1 MRNRIAQLIPESLR
15 PQATLAVSSFVLG
28 VIFLGSWLTAAGE
41 HLLDP
46 SHVSAG
52 VLVLFFVG
60 AGCILSSIC
69 LVYAMIE
76 QSIATDRGAE
86 DEDTDSAI
94 EILRKQY
101 ATGEITD
108 EEFKRR
114 MNTLAQS
121 EDTDQR
127 EQAESP
133 AFEDSVNSPA
143 SADSPSTAELNMDH
157 NR

>member
-1 MRNRIAQLIPESLR
+1 MRNRIVQLIPENLR

-28 VIFLGSWLTAAGE
+28 VIFLGSWLTAARR
-41 HLLDP
+41 HLLHP
-46 SHVSAG
+46 SYVSAD
-52 VLVLFFVG
+52 VLVLFFLG
-60 AGCILSSIC
+60 AGCILSSLC

-76 QSIATDRGAE
+76 QSLTTDRGGE
-86 DEDTDSAI
+86 DEDADSAI

-101 ATGEITD
+101 ATGAVTD

-114 MNTLAQS
+114 LNTLLQS

-133 AFEDSVNSPA
+133 AFDDLVNSPA
-143 SADSPSTAELNMDH
+143 NADAPSTAELNMD
-157 NR
+157 RSQ

>member
-1 MRNRIAQLIPESLR
+1 
-15 PQATLAVSSFVLG
+15 
-28 VIFLGSWLTAAGE
+28 
-41 HLLDP
+41 
-46 SHVSAG
+46 
-52 VLVLFFVG
+52 
-60 AGCILSSIC
+60 
-69 LVYAMIE
+69 MIE